1 MYIFVMFQHLYTGP
15 SQNHFILCNFVLAA
29 RERPQA
35 FRETL
40 SYTLKRQYI
49 RLPLPVTK
57 NARVLSMLDCPR
69 NAKARENVWRTL
81 VFRFVGSKIPIYWAE
96 FRVCISPLSKVFQ
109 GSYACILHAKT
120 VHAQTLSLI
129 VSNFL
134 SAADIAKNC
143 VRLSTTWIYSIVH
156 YSVDLNP
163 ALLKC

>member
-29 RERPQA
+29 REWPQA

-57 NARVLSMLDCPR
+57 NARVLSILVCPR
-69 NAKARENVWRTL
+69 NDKVRENVWRTL

-96 FRVCISPLSKVFQ
+96 SRVCISPLSKVFQ
-109 GSYACILHAKT
+109 GSLRAYYMQKLYMHRPCPWLFLTSSLPLTSRKT
-120 VHAQTLSLI
+120 ASVYPQHEYTPL
-129 VSNFL
+129 
-134 SAADIAKNC
+134 C
-143 VRLSTTWIYSIVH
+143 TTVYI
-156 YSVDLNP
+156 
-163 ALLKC
+163 